1 MLLYEDSRAPNPRRV
16 RIFLAEKGIEV
27 ERRHI
32 DIMAEEHKAADMLA
46 RNPMARTPFL
56 ELDDGRVIAESIA
69 ICRYFEALQPEPAL
83 FGRDPVEIGMV
94 EMWQRRVEQNLL
106 MPVSFAFR
114 HGNPRMAHLET
125 PQVPAWAEAN
135 RPKILEALAFL
146 DGELGARA
154 FIAGDTYSV
163 ADITALC
170 AIDFMRVLKLA
181 PGEEHPHL
189 RRWHGEVSSRPSAK
203 A

>member
-1 MLLYEDSRAPNPRRV
+1 MLLYEDKRAPNPRRV

-32 DIMAEEHKAADMLA
+32 DIMAEEHKTADMLA

-56 ELDDGRVIAESIA
+56 ELDDGRVIAETIA
-69 ICRYFEALQPEPAL
+69 ICRYFEALDPEPAL
-83 FGRDPVEIGMV
+83 FGRDPVEIGIV
-94 EMWQRRVEQNLL
+94 EMWQRRVEQGLL

-125 PQVPAWAEAN
+125 PQVPAWAEVNLA
-135 RPKILEALAFL
+135 KIAEALAFL
-146 DGELGARA
+146 NSELAGRA
-154 FIAGDTYSV
+154 FIAGDAYSV

-170 AIDFMRVLKLA
+170 AIDFMRVLKLT

-189 RRWHGEVSSRPSAK
+189 CRWHGDVSGRPSA
-203 A
+203 AA